1 MMIIKLK
8 CDFLS
13 EFKKY
18 IKSIIKFKHNY
29 KIIIKF
35 KTLRMEKLEILDD
48 FDILEPLD
56 DEVTLYNI

>member
-1 MMIIKLK
+1 MAINK
-8 CDFLS
+8 
-13 EFKKY
+13 FKKY
-18 IKSIIKFKHNY
+18 IKYIIKFKHNY